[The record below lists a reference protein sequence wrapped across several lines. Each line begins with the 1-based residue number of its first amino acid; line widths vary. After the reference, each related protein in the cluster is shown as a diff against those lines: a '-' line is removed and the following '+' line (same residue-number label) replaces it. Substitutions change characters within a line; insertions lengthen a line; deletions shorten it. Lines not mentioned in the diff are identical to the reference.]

1 MASPLKLRPARK
13 GKCEGQLCKN
23 RGKSVQRWSVLGRKL
38 CFDCLPK
45 KKQ

>member
-1 MASPLKLRPARK
+1 MARHFEMKPVRK

-23 RGKSVQRWSVLGRKL
+23 RGKTVERFSILGRKL
-38 CFDCLPK
+38 CFDCIPK